1 MNDFER
7 QLLNVMQNSS
17 YIAAVARN
25 NQTIMAIDYFGYNA
39 GPNNNASFSAVAGGA
54 GASALIPIQADS
66 DFVLTYMSGNVVT
79 NATGA
84 IIPLPNATLQIT
96 DTGTGK
102 TFFNQP
108 TLFGLVTGGAGFPFL
123 LPSPRVISPNVN
135 VKLDVVNNTG
145 ANADFWISLIGARIY
160 YQSAPASS

>member
-1 MNDFER
+1 MNSFER

-25 NQTIMAIDYFGYNA
+25 NQQILAIDYFAYNL
-39 GPNNNASFSAVAGGA
+39 GPNINAAFAGIANGA
-54 GASALIPIQADS
+54 GASALVPIQADS
-66 DFVLTYMSGNVVT
+66 DFVLTYLSGNVVGG
-79 NATGA
+79 GA
-84 IIPLPNATLQIT
+84 VLNNPLATLQLT

-108 TLFGLVTGGAGFPFL
+108 TLFTLVTGNGGFPFL

-135 VKLDVVNNTG
+135 IKADIVNNTG
-145 ANADFWISLIGARIY
+145 AAADVWLSLIGARIFY
-160 YQSAPASS
+160 ASPTAGT